1 MLCAGLNYSDSF
13 ILSVC
18 RKRDMNFAM
27 SDIIIKYKLK
37 RILNYTNVNQYS
49 PTAQIAFID
58 SSIFGNPFFLK
69 LSLVSIIKRVLLNNC
84 YTLHCQETNR
94 VL

>member
-1 MLCAGLNYSDSF
+1 
-13 ILSVC
+13 
-18 RKRDMNFAM
+18 MNFAM

-58 SSIFGNPFFLK
+58 SSIFGNPLFFK
-69 LSLVSIIKRVLLNNC
+69 NYHWFLSSSVYCSTTVI
-84 YTLHCQETNR
+84 HCTAKKQIVYCN
-94 VL
+94 

>member
-58 SSIFGNPFFLK
+58 SSIFGSPLFF
-69 LSLVSIIKRVLLNNC
+69 
-84 YTLHCQETNR
+84 
-94 VL
+94 

>member
-1 MLCAGLNYSDSF
+1 
-13 ILSVC
+13 
-18 RKRDMNFAM
+18 MNFAM

-58 SSIFGNPFFLK
+58 SSIFGNPPFF
-69 LSLVSIIKRVLLNNC
+69 
-84 YTLHCQETNR
+84 
-94 VL
+94 